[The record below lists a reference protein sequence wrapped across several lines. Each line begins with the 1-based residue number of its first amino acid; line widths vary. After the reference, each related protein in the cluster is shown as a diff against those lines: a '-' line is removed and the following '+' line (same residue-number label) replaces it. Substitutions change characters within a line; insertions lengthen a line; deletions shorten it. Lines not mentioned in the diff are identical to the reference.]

1 MALPDAYQALG
12 RNLRGALLSAGVL
25 AHPDAFEVDP
35 VTGVEPSETSATI
48 SAVAG
53 LIGLETV
60 PDLRFLGSP
69 RRYVVER
76 QARLELAISGPTP
89 EARAAVITRAVTSA
103 ATLPER
109 DPTLGGLCER
119 LEIQS
124 LEDEDWP
131 PNGQKILITFL
142 LRVRSADALGMT

>member
-1 MALPDAYQALG
+1 MALPAAYQALA
-12 RNLRGALLSAGVL
+12 RSLRDALLAAGVL
-25 AHPDAFEVDP
+25 ASPTAFEVDP
-35 VTGVEPSETSATI
+35 LTGVEPSETSDTI

-53 LIGLETV
+53 LIGLETTSEI
-60 PDLRFLGSP
+60 RFLGSP

-76 QARLELAISGPTP
+76 LARLELAISGPSP
-89 EARAAVITRAVTSA
+89 EARLAVVTRAMASA
-103 ATLPER
+103 AMLTER

-119 LEIQS
+119 LEIPS

-142 LRVRSADALGMT
+142 LRVRSGDALGMT